1 MPTLAPGDRLGPY
14 EVVGALG
21 AGGMGE
27 VYRATDTRLDRTVAV
42 KVLTVH
48 VADSPEQRERF
59 EREARAVAAI
69 NHPNI
74 CTLFDVGRERPSSAG
89 PPMDFLVMEFLDGE
103 TVAQRLERGPMPV
116 AEALPIAVEVAEALD
131 TAHRRG
137 IVHRDLKPSNV
148 MLTDTGVRLL
158 DFGLAK
164 QHEAG
169 SPGTLTS
176 ARTALTMEG
185 SILGT
190 LHYMSPEQLDG
201 KPADARSDVFSFGAT
216 LYEMV
221 SGRRPFDAD
230 SQASVI
236 GAILKD
242 APAPLRGIEPGI
254 PRRLDRVVR
263 TCLAKDPEDRWQT
276 MRDLKR
282 ELRWIDPAG
291 ESDEP
296 EAEPAG
302 AAAPA
307 QVTAGSP
314 VPTGRGTAPAQVAA
328 GSPIPT
334 GLRAAAAWR
343 VALGLLFTAALTAA
357 AVWTL
362 KPAADAP
369 PPAVQR
375 FTIDLASHQSL
386 TGALAVSPDGRH
398 VVYGVDEDGETRL
411 HARALDAFGAAPIPG
426 TEGAAAPVAIAPDGG
441 SLVFQLRDGDRWT
454 LNQIPLAGG
463 TPYRIAE
470 GPGQLFGKAVW
481 LPDRTIVYSVLPGE
495 DGSGLMQVPA
505 AGGTPRALTRLDK
518 ERGDYAHL
526 WPLAVPGRDEL
537 IFTVVREGGGRVNLE
552 DGKVAVYSPATG
564 DARVIVEPALGL
576 GYLEAGHLLYGD
588 RGSLLAIRVDLE
600 AAATTGAPVP
610 LFFDTSGDTVTGN
623 TMSDDG
629 TLAYTLAPAAGPGT
643 GDAPPGRIYVV
654 VNWFEELKPSL
665 AAD

>member
-42 KVLTVH
+42 KVLTAH

-103 TVAQRLERGPMPV
+103 TVAQRVERGPVPV
-116 AEALPIAVEVAEALD
+116 PEAVPIAVEIAEALD
-131 TAHRRG
+131 TAHRQG

-148 MLTDTGVRLL
+148 MLTETGVRLL

-169 SPGTLTS
+169 PPGPLTS
-176 ARTALTMEG
+176 APTRTALTMEG

-221 SGRRPFDAD
+221 SGRRPFDGP

-242 APAPLRGIEPGI
+242 APASLRDAEAPI

-282 ELRWIDPAG
+282 ELQWIDPTG
-291 ESDEP
+291 EADEP
-296 EAEPAG
+296 EAEPA

-307 QVTAGSP
+307 PAGRPAAAGWRFALALLVTAAVTSG
-314 VPTGRGTAPAQVAA
+314 AA
-328 GSPIPT
+328 
-334 GLRAAAAWR
+334 
-343 VALGLLFTAALTAA
+343 
-357 AVWTL
+357 WTL

-369 PPAVQR
+369 PRPVQR
-375 FTIDLASHQSL
+375 FTIDLAPGQSL

-398 VVYGVDEDGETRL
+398 VVYGVEDRDGTRL
-411 HARALDAFGAAPIPG
+411 HARALDAFDATPIPG
-426 TEGAAAPVAIAPDGG
+426 TEGAMGPVAIAPDGG
-441 SLVFQLRDGDRWT
+441 SLVFRLQDGDRWT
-454 LNQIPLAGG
+454 LNLVPLAGG
-463 TPYRIAE
+463 TRYTILE
-470 GPGQLFGKAVW
+470 GEGRLYTKAAW
-481 LPDRTIVYSVLPGE
+481 LRDGTIVYSLLSSEG
-495 DGSGLMQVPA
+495 GSGLMQVSA
-505 AGGTPRALTRLDK
+505 AGGTPRPLTRLD
-518 ERGDYAHL
+518 EARGDVAHL

-537 IFTVVREGGGRVNLE
+537 VFTIVGEGADLE
-552 DGKVAVYSPATG
+552 DGRVAIYSPASG
-564 DARVIVEPALGL
+564 EVRVIVEPALAL
-576 GYLEAGHLLYGD
+576 GYLGAGYLLYGD
-588 RGSLLAIRVDLE
+588 RGSLLAIGVDPE
-600 AAATTGAPVP
+600 TPATTGDPVP

-623 TMSDDG
+623 TMSDNG
-629 TLAYTLAPAAGPGT
+629 TLAYTLVPNAAAAG
-643 GDAPPGRIYVV
+643 DVPPGRIYVV
-654 VNWFEELKPSL
+654 VNWFEELRPSL
-665 AAD
+665 SAD

>member
-1 MPTLAPGDRLGPY
+1 MPTLASGDRLGPY

-42 KVLTVH
+42 KVLTAH
-48 VADSPEQRERF
+48 VADSPEQHDRF

-103 TVAQRLERGPMPV
+103 TVAQRLERGPVPV
-116 AEALPIAVEVAEALD
+116 AEALPIAVEIAEALD
-131 TAHRRG
+131 IAHRQG

-148 MLTDTGVRLL
+148 MLTETGVRLL

-169 SPGTLTS
+169 LPGTLTS
-176 ARTALTMEG
+176 APTRLTMEG

-221 SGRRPFDAD
+221 TGRRPFDGA

-242 APAPLRGIEPGI
+242 APAPLRDVEPGI

-282 ELRWIDPAG
+282 ELGWIDPIG

-296 EAEPAG
+296 EP
-302 AAAPA
+302 AAAA
-307 QVTAGSP
+307 A
-314 VPTGRGTAPAQVAA
+314 TAPS
-328 GSPIPT
+328 G
-334 GLRAAAAWR
+334 RAAAAGWR
-343 VALGLLFTAALTAA
+343 FALALLVTALLTAG
-357 AVWTL
+357 AVWAL
-362 KPAADAP
+362 KPAAAAP
-369 PPAVQR
+369 PLPVQR
-375 FTIDLASHQSL
+375 FTIDLAPGESL
-386 TGALAVSPDGRH
+386 TSALAVSPDGRH
-398 VVYGVDEDGETRL
+398 VVYGVADGGETRL
-411 HARALDAFGAAPIPG
+411 HARALDAFGSTPIPG

-441 SLVFQLRDGDRWT
+441 SLVFQLRDGERWT

-463 TPYRIAE
+463 TPYTILE
-470 GPGQLFGKAVW
+470 GEGQLYAKAAW
-481 LPDRTIVYSVLPGE
+481 LPDETIVYSLVPGE
-495 DGSGLMQVPA
+495 GGSGLMQVAA
-505 AGGTPRALTRLDK
+505 AGGPPRVLTRLD
-518 ERGDYAHL
+518 EQRGDHAHL

-537 IFTVVREGGGRVNLE
+537 VFTIVREDAGRVNLE

-564 DARVIVEPALGL
+564 EVRVVLEPALGL
-576 GYLEAGHLLYGD
+576 GYLDAGYLLYGD
-588 RGSLLAIRVDLE
+588 RGSLLAIGVEPE
-600 AAATTGAPVP
+600 APATTGAPVP

-623 TMSDDG
+623 VMSDNG
-629 TLAYTLAPAAGPGT
+629 TLAYTLAAAAAAAG
-643 GDAPPGRIYVV
+643 DVPPGRIYVV
-654 VNWFEELKPSL
+654 VNWFEELKTSL
-665 AAD
+665 SPN

>member
-74 CTLFDVGRERPSSAG
+74 CTLFDVGRGRPSSAG

-169 SPGTLTS
+169 PPGTLTS

-242 APAPLRGIEPGI
+242 APAPLREIEPGI

-263 TCLAKDPEDRWQT
+263 TCLAKDPEERWQT

-282 ELRWIDPAG
+282 ELRWIDPTG

-296 EAEPAG
+296 EAEPAR
-302 AAAPA
+302 AA
-307 QVTAGSP
+307 
-314 VPTGRGTAPAQVAA
+314 APAQVAA

-334 GLRAAAAWR
+334 GRGAAAGWR
-343 VALGLLFTAALTAA
+343 FALGLLFTAAVTAA

-375 FTIDLASHQSL
+375 FTIDLAPDQSL

-398 VVYGVDEDGETRL
+398 VVYGVHEDGETRL
-411 HARALDAFGAAPIPG
+411 HARALDAFDAAPIPG

-454 LNQIPLAGG
+454 LNRIPLSGG
-463 TPYRIAE
+463 TPYRIAG
-470 GPGQLFGKAVW
+470 GPGRLYAKALW
-481 LPDRTIVYSVLPGE
+481 LPDGTIVYSVLPGE

-505 AGGTPRALTRLDK
+505 VGGTPRALTWLDGR
-518 ERGDYAHL
+518 RGDYAHL

-537 IFTVVREGGGRVNLE
+537 VFTIVGEGAALE
-552 DGKVAVYSPATG
+552 DGRVAVYSPASG
-564 DARVIVEPALGL
+564 GVRVVLEPALAL
-576 GYLEAGHLLYGD
+576 GYVEAGYLLYGD
-588 RGSLLAIRVDLE
+588 RGSLLAIRVDPE
-600 AAATTGAPVP
+600 APATTGDPVP

-623 TMSDDG
+623 TMSDNG
-629 TLAYTLAPAAGPGT
+629 TLVYTLAPAAGT
-643 GDAPPGRIYVV
+643 GAGDPPPRRIYVV

>member
-1 MPTLAPGDRLGPY
+1 MPTLARGDRLGPY

-42 KVLTVH
+42 KVLTAH

-69 NHPNI
+69 NHPHI
-74 CTLFDVGRERPSSAG
+74 CTLFDVGRERPTSAG
-89 PPMDFLVMEFLDGE
+89 PPMDFIVMEFLDGE
-103 TVAQRLERGPMPV
+103 TVAQRLERGPVPI
-116 AEALPIAVEVAEALD
+116 AEALPFAVEIAEALD
-131 TAHRRG
+131 TAHRQG

-148 MLTDTGVRLL
+148 MLTETGVRLL

-164 QHEAG
+164 QHEAAL
-169 SPGTLTS
+169 PGTLTS
-176 ARTALTMEG
+176 APTHTALTMEG

-242 APAPLRGIEPGI
+242 APAPLREIEPGV

-282 ELRWIDPAG
+282 ELQWIDPTG
-291 ESDEP
+291 EADEP
-296 EAEPAG
+296 EAAPAAAAG
-302 AAAPA
+302 AAPA
-307 QVTAGSP
+307 VRAAGARWRFALALLVTA
-314 VPTGRGTAPAQVAA
+314 AVAA
-328 GSPIPT
+328 G
-334 GLRAAAAWR
+334 
-343 VALGLLFTAALTAA
+343 

-369 PPAVQR
+369 PLLVQR
-375 FTIDLASHQSL
+375 FTIDLAPDQSL

-398 VVYGVDEDGETRL
+398 VVYGVEDGDGTRL
-411 HARALDAFGAAPIPG
+411 HARALDAFDATPIPG
-426 TEGAAAPVAIAPDGG
+426 TEGAMGPVAIAPDGE
-441 SLVFQLRDGDRWT
+441 SLVFQLEDGERWT
-454 LNQIPLAGG
+454 LNRVPLSGG
-463 TPYRIAE
+463 TPYTILE
-470 GPGQLFGKAVW
+470 GERRLYTKAAW
-481 LPDRTIVYSVLPGE
+481 LRDGTIVYSMLSSEG
-495 DGSGLMQVPA
+495 GSGLMQVSA
-505 AGGTPRALTRLDK
+505 AGGAPRALTRLD
-518 ERGDYAHL
+518 EPRGDRAHL

-537 IFTVVREGGGRVNLE
+537 VFTILGAGSALE
-552 DGKVAVYSPATG
+552 DGRVAVYSPASG
-564 DARVIVEPALGL
+564 DVRVVLEPALAL
-576 GYLEAGHLLYGD
+576 GYVEAGYLLYGD
-588 RGSLLAIRVDLE
+588 RGSLLAIGVE
-600 AAATTGAPVP
+600 PETPSTTGDPVP
-610 LFFDTSGDTVTGN
+610 LFFDASGDTVTGN
-623 TMSDDG
+623 TMSDNG
-629 TLAYTLAPAAGPGT
+629 TLAYTLAPAAAAAE
-643 GDAPPGRIYVV
+643 DEPPGRIYVV
-654 VNWFEELKPSL
+654 VNWFEELMPSL
-665 AAD
+665 SAD

>member
-14 EVVGALG
+14 EVVGVLG

-42 KVLTVH
+42 KVLTAH

-59 EREARAVAAI
+59 EREARAVAGI

-103 TVAQRLERGPMPV
+103 TVAQRVERGPVPV
-116 AEALPIAVEVAEALD
+116 AEALPIAVEMAEALD
-131 TAHRRG
+131 TAHRQG

-148 MLTDTGVRLL
+148 MLTETGVRLL

-169 SPGTLTS
+169 PPGPLTS
-176 ARTALTMEG
+176 APTRTALTMEG

-221 SGRRPFDAD
+221 SGRRPFDGP

-242 APAPLRGIEPGI
+242 APAPLRDAEAPI

-282 ELRWIDPAG
+282 ELQWIDPTSEA
-291 ESDEP
+291 DEP
-296 EAEPAG
+296 EAEPAAA

-307 QVTAGSP
+307 GRAAGAGWRFALALLVTAAVTAG
-314 VPTGRGTAPAQVAA
+314 AA
-328 GSPIPT
+328 
-334 GLRAAAAWR
+334 
-343 VALGLLFTAALTAA
+343 
-357 AVWTL
+357 WTL
-362 KPAADAP
+362 KPAAEAP
-369 PPAVQR
+369 PRPVQR
-375 FTIDLASHQSL
+375 FIIDLAPGQSL
-386 TGALAVSPDGRH
+386 TGALAVSPNGRH
-398 VVYGVDEDGETRL
+398 VVYGVEDREGTRL
-411 HARALDAFGAAPIPG
+411 HARALDAFDATPIPG
-426 TEGAAAPVAIAPDGG
+426 TEGAMAPVAIAPDGE
-441 SLVFQLRDGDRWT
+441 SLVFQLQDGERWT
-454 LNQIPLAGG
+454 LNRIPLSGG
-463 TPYRIAE
+463 TPYTVLE
-470 GPGQLFGKAVW
+470 GEQRLYTKAAW
-481 LPDRTIVYSVLPGE
+481 LRDGTIVYSMLSSEG
-495 DGSGLMQVPA
+495 GSGLMQVSA
-505 AGGTPRALTRLDK
+505 AGGTPRDLTRLDGQ
-518 ERGDYAHL
+518 RGDHAHL
-526 WPLAVPGRDEL
+526 WPLALPGRDEL
-537 IFTVVREGGGRVNLE
+537 IFTIVGDGSDLE
-552 DGKVAVYSPATG
+552 DGRVAVYSPAG
-564 DARVIVEPALGL
+564 GEVRVVLEQALAL
-576 GYLEAGHLLYGD
+576 GYLGGGYLLYGD
-588 RGSLLAIRVDLE
+588 RGSLLAIGVDP
-600 AAATTGAPVP
+600 ATPATTGDPVP
-610 LFFDTSGDTVTGN
+610 LFFDASGDTVTGN
-623 TMSDDG
+623 TMSDNG
-629 TLAYTLAPAAGPGT
+629 TLAYTLAPSAAAAE
-643 GDAPPGRIYVV
+643 DEPPGRIYVV

-665 AAD
+665 APD

>member
-42 KVLTVH
+42 KVLTAH

-59 EREARAVAAI
+59 EREARAVGAI

-89 PPMDFLVMEFLDGE
+89 SPMDFLVMEFLDGE

-116 AEALPIAVEVAEALD
+116 ADALPIAVEVAEALD

-164 QHEAG
+164 HHEAG
-169 SPGTLTS
+169 PPGTLTS

-242 APAPLRGIEPGI
+242 APAPLREIEPGI

-263 TCLAKDPEDRWQT
+263 TCLAKDPEERWQT

-282 ELRWIDPAG
+282 ELRWIDPTG

-296 EAEPAG
+296 KAEPAR

-307 QVTAGSP
+307 QAAAGSPMPAGRGTAGSP
-314 VPTGRGTAPAQVAA
+314 MPADRGTAA
-328 GSPIPT
+328 G
-334 GLRAAAAWR
+334 WR
-343 VALGLLFTAALTAA
+343 FPLGLVLTAAVTAA
-357 AVWTL
+357 AVWAL

-375 FTIDLASHQSL
+375 FTIDLAPDQSL
-386 TGALAVSPDGRH
+386 AGALAVSPDGRH

-411 HARALDAFGAAPIPG
+411 HARALDAFDSNPIPG
-426 TEGAAAPVAIAPDGG
+426 TEGVMGPVAISPDGE
-441 SLVFQLRDGDRWT
+441 SLVFQLRDGERWT
-454 LNQIPLAGG
+454 LNRVPLSGG

-470 GPGQLFGKAVW
+470 GPGRLYAKALW

-495 DGSGLMQVPA
+495 DGGGLMQVPA

-537 IFTVVREGGGRVNLE
+537 IFTVVREDGGRVNLE

-564 DARVIVEPALGL
+564 HARVIVEPALGL

-623 TMSDDG
+623 TMSENG
-629 TLAYTLAPAAGPGT
+629 TLVYTLAPAAAAA
-643 GDAPPGRIYVV
+643 GDAPPDRIYVV

>member
-1 MPTLAPGDRLGPY
+1 MQTLAPGDRLGPY

-42 KVLTVH
+42 KVLTAH

-74 CTLFDVGRERPSSAG
+74 CTLFDVGREPPSSNG

-103 TVAQRLERGPMPV
+103 TVAQRLERGPLPV
-116 AEALPIAVEVAEALD
+116 AEALPIALEIAEALD
-131 TAHRRG
+131 TAHRQG

-148 MLTDTGVRLL
+148 MLTETGVRLL

-169 SPGTLTS
+169 PPGTLS
-176 ARTALTMEG
+176 AAPTRTALTMEG

-221 SGRRPFDAD
+221 TGRRPFDGP

-242 APAPLRGIEPGI
+242 APAPLRDAETPI

-282 ELRWIDPAG
+282 ELGWIDPTG
-291 ESDEP
+291 ESGEP
-296 EAEPAG
+296 EPEPAA

-307 QVTAGSP
+307 
-314 VPTGRGTAPAQVAA
+314 GRALAA
-328 GSPIPT
+328 E
-334 GLRAAAAWR
+334 WR
-343 VALGLLFTAALTAA
+343 FALGLLVTAAVTAG

-362 KPAADAP
+362 KPAAAAP
-369 PPAVQR
+369 PRSVQR
-375 FTIDLASHQSL
+375 FTIDLAAGESL
-386 TGALAVSPDGRH
+386 TSALAVSPDGRH
-398 VVYGVDEDGETRL
+398 VVYGVADGGETQL
-411 HARALDAFGAAPIPG
+411 HVRALDAFDATPIPG
-426 TEGAAAPVAIAPDGG
+426 TEGATAPVAIAPDGR
-441 SLVFQLRDGDRWT
+441 SLVFQLRAGERWT
-454 LNQIPLAGG
+454 LNLVPLAGG
-463 TPYRIAE
+463 TRYTILE
-470 GPGQLFGKAVW
+470 GEGQLFAKAAW
-481 LPDRTIVYSVLPGE
+481 LPDGTIVYSMLSGE
-495 DGSGLMQVPA
+495 GGSGLMQVPA
-505 AGGTPRALTRLDK
+505 AGGPPRVLTRLD
-518 ERGDYAHL
+518 EQRGDYAHL
-526 WPLAVPGRDEL
+526 WPLAIPGRDEL
-537 IFTVVREGGGRVNLE
+537 VFTIAREEAGRVNLE
-552 DGKVAVYSPATG
+552 DGKVAVYSPASG
-564 DARVIVEPALGL
+564 EVRVVLEPALGL
-576 GYLEAGHLLYGD
+576 GYLRAGYLLYGD
-588 RGSLLAIRVDLE
+588 RGSLLAVGVDPE
-600 AAATTGAPVP
+600 TPATTGAPVP
-610 LFFDTSGDTVTGN
+610 LFFGTSGDTVTGN
-623 TMSDDG
+623 AMSENG
-629 TLAYTLAPAAGPGT
+629 TLVYTLAAVAAAAE
-643 GDAPPGRIYVV
+643 DAPPGRIYVV

-665 AAD
+665 RLN